1 MGILETFFAAI
12 AVVIALVVAA
22 VVAEITAIFCEVS
35 EKGKSK

>member
-35 EKGKSK
+35 EKGKPK